1 MSLHRRRRVRK
12 RSKTG
17 LPGKGG
23 APDAPRSD
31 EEVEESI
38 TEGATGELEALPAQ
52 EFHYA
57 EEVFEAIVGGQMRLP
72 SVSHYEILRQLGE
85 GGMGSVFLA
94 DHVSEANIRRQV
106 AIKVIKDTH
115 DEASIEKFVEEAR
128 IMARLSKGT
137 IVNCHAL
144 ESYTLNLPGR
154 DGREARKRKL
164 YFMVMEYIDGPG
176 FDEVLKRHTEDKFLC
191 HPAITALVLNKAAV
205 ALAEAHDLK
214 DDDGTPLRL
223 VHRDISPSNI
233 MIVRDVGVVKLTDF
247 GVARAFHD
255 FEDGWD
261 KRNQRIVGKPSYMSP
276 EQLEGRAFAAS
287 DIWGLGV
294 IGYMALTGYA
304 PYRPSGN
311 SLRERVDNLKRQFRY
326 PLRPPVEVLNLAA
339 IPTGYDLQTLSDMIM
354 RCLSYDMDKR
364 PSADELQNL
373 LGAQFLYVGGPA
385 ANNWT
390 LAAYL
395 RLLNRSAGEGEL
407 FLEEG
412 YESSDDAKLLC
423 RTLRCETPELALGRK
438 KVSMYHPD
446 FIKAVRGNEINPCLK
461 HDEFGPYCEGGGSSD
476 FL

>member
-1 MSLHRRRRVRK
+1 MSMHRRRRVRRK
-12 RSKTG
+12 SSTS
-17 LPGKGG
+17 LPGRND
-23 APDAPRSD
+23 PEPRSD

-38 TEGATGELEALPAQ
+38 REGGTDTLEPLPAQ

-72 SVSHYEILRQLGE
+72 SVSHYEIVRQLGE

-115 DEASIEKFVEEAR
+115 DESSIEKFVEEAR

-191 HPAITALVLNKAAV
+191 HPAIIGQVINKAAV
-205 ALAEAHDLK
+205 ALAEAHTLK
-214 DDDGTPLRL
+214 DEDGTPLHM

-233 MIVRDVGVVKLTDF
+233 MVVRDVGIVKLTDF

-255 FEDGWD
+255 FEEGWD
-261 KRNQRIVGKPSYMSP
+261 KRNQRIVGKPMFMSP
-276 EQLEGRAFAAS
+276 EQLQGRAFAAS

-294 IGYMALTGYA
+294 IGYLALTGYA
-304 PYRPSGN
+304 PYRPSGAT
-311 SLRERVDNLKRQFRY
+311 LRDRVDNLRRQFRY
-326 PLRPPVEVLNLAA
+326 PLRSPAEVLNLEALGC
-339 IPTGYDLQTLSDMIM
+339 GYDVQALSDILM
-354 RCLSYDMDKR
+354 RCLAYDMDKR
-364 PSADELQNL
+364 PTADELHQVLENE
-373 LGAQFLYVGGPA
+373 FLFPGGPTA
-385 ANNWT
+385 SNWT

-395 RLLNRSAGEGEL
+395 RLMNRSAGEGEL
-407 FLEEG
+407 FLEDG
-412 YESSDDAKLLC
+412 YENSEDAKLLC
-423 RTLRCETPELALGRK
+423 RTLRCQAAAHALRPK
-438 KVSMYHPD
+438 KASIYQAD
-446 FIKAVRGNEINPCLK
+446 FVKAVRSSEINPCLK
-461 HDEFGPYCEGGGSSD
+461 HDEFGPYCEGGGDTD